1 MSKATLRDLRD
12 EYHARLCKEVVSLG
26 GKAKSQA
33 SKEPYYNIA
42 DGDSRT
48 SRAVA
53 KRLIERLGHPISLD
67 QCTPQ
72 AAGTKFASIT
82 CDYIESSFE
91 LLQHIRPGRFRFSA
105 SQSRDGITL
114 YDQYEHLAILKR
126 LSEEHRELKAT
137 LGGEYLITPDIVV
150 MKEPLSDEELNQ
162 HGTLLE
168 HEDSVCSHTPALLR
182 NTSRP
187 TLLASISCK
196 WTMRSD
202 RAQNVRTEALNLIR
216 NRKGHVPRIVAVV
229 FEPLP
234 SRLVSIA
241 IGTGDLDCTY
251 HVALNELRT
260 SLEELESVEQLE
272 ILDDLIAGKRI
283 RDVADLPMDLAL

>member
-1 MSKATLRDLRD
+1 MSNANLRSLRQ
-12 EYHARLCKEVVSLG
+12 EYHARLCGEVVSLG

-33 SKEPYYNIA
+33 LREPYYNIA
-42 DGDSRT
+42 DGDNKI

-53 KRLIERLGHPISLD
+53 KRLIESLGHPISTE

-82 CDYIESSFE
+82 CDYIKASFD

-105 SQSRDGITL
+105 TQSRDGITL
-114 YDQYEHLAILKR
+114 YDQYEHLAVLKR
-126 LSEEHRELKAT
+126 LSEEHRELRAT

-162 HGTLLE
+162 NGVLLE
-168 HEDSVCSHTPALLR
+168 HEDSTCQYTPALLR
-182 NTSRP
+182 NTARP
-187 TLLASISCK
+187 TLLASVSCK

-251 HVALNELRT
+251 HVALRELRS
-260 SLEELESVEQLE
+260 SLVELESMEQLE

-283 RDVADLPMDLAL
+283 RDIADLPMDLAL